1 MAKAIKGI
9 FGEQVNFTLIRITK
23 MNILNIHG
31 YKGNANNSAYEALLA
46 LGHSVVSPEIDYDAV
61 SPDEVLDMLYGTAEK
76 SGAEMLVGSSLGGF
90 YAAVMSVRLGLP
102 AVLINPCMMP
112 FLHLP
117 RLGFEGETRPFI
129 TLFGEFAAIDD
140 TKITVIVGGNDEVID
155 THDMTRNL
163 LKNSRFEVVPNGGHS
178 GSTLPLEKFFRE
190 VLGRN

>member
-1 MAKAIKGI
+1 
-9 FGEQVNFTLIRITK
+9 

-31 YKGNANNSAYEALLA
+31 YKGSAQNSAYAALTA
-46 LGHSVVSPEIDYDAV
+46 LGHEVTSPELDYDTL
-61 SPDEVLDMLYGTAEK
+61 SPDETIAILCRKAEEC
-76 SGAEMLVGSSLGGF
+76 GEEMLVGSSLGGF

-102 AVLINPCMMP
+102 AVLVNPCLLP

-117 RLGFEGETRPFI
+117 RLGFEGEIRSFI
-129 TLFGEFAAIDD
+129 TLFGELAAVDD
-140 TKITVIVGGNDEVID
+140 TKISVIVGGNDEVID

-178 GSTLPLEKFFRE
+178 GGTLPLKEFFGE